1 MDLAVLFLGFE
12 WETAAGCTILLA
24 LYCGAGDGDALS
36 DGNVQ
41 SKLFY
46 IRSPQSQSIEL

>member
-12 WETAAGCTILLA
+12 WETAAGSTILLA
-24 LYCGAGDGDALS
+24 LYCGAGDGDALCN
-36 DGNVQ
+36 GNVP
-41 SKLFY
+41 SKLFH